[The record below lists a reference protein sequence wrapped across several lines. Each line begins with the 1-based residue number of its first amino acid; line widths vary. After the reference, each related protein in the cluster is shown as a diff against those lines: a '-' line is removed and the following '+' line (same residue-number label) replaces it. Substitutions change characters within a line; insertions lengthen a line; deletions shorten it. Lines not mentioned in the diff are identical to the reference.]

1 MKVEQYVMAYSV
13 EQDRLRA
20 MLPEGFTSLRPVLRV
35 NAEIR
40 AEQGGYV
47 ELNTAVERD
56 GVRGW
61 LNIAVW
67 EDVSFRRQEKTVTF
81 RAGALEIS
89 FAGVGITGGCPAE
102 KDNQGCFFLQ
112 DEDVTLREAEEIEE
126 RKEFCDCRFVWGV
139 PGGAEGESTGETLP
153 AIPQERM
160 VDYPRRELTA
170 ENAAVIPC
178 RQVLGAY
185 RVCFERERR

>member
-61 LNIAVW
+61 LNIAAW

-89 FAGVGITGGCPAE
+89 FNGVGITGGCSAE
-102 KDNQGCFFLQ
+102 KDNQGAFS
-112 DEDVTLREAEEIEE
+112 
-126 RKEFCDCRFVWGV
+126 CR
-139 PGGAEGESTGETLP
+139 TK
-153 AIPQERM
+153 M
-160 VDYPRRELTA
+160 
-170 ENAAVIPC
+170 
-178 RQVLGAY
+178 
-185 RVCFERERR
+185 

>member
-61 LNIAVW
+61 LNIAAW

-81 RAGALEIS
+81 RAGTLEIS
-89 FAGVGITGGCPAE
+89 FNGVGITGGCPVE

-112 DEDVTLREAEEIEE
+112 DEDVTLREAGT
-126 RKEFCDCRFVWGV
+126 D
-139 PGGAEGESTGETLP
+139 GGKCGGHSLP
-153 AIPQERM
+153 AGAGRLPG
-160 VDYPRRELTA
+160 
-170 ENAAVIPC
+170 
-178 RQVLGAY
+178 VL
-185 RVCFERERR
+185 

>member
-1 MKVEQYVMAYSV
+1 MKVQQFVMAYGA

-20 MLPEGFTSLRPVLRV
+20 LLPEGFSSLRPVLRV

-40 AEQGGYV
+40 DGKTGCL

-61 LNIAVW
+61 LNIAAW
-67 EDVSFRRQEKTVTF
+67 EDVSFRRQEQTVTF

-89 FAGVGITGGCPAE
+89 FTGVGITGGYPAE
-102 KDNQGCFFLQ
+102 KDNQGRFFLQ
-112 DEDVTLREAEEIEE
+112 AEDVTLREAEEIEE